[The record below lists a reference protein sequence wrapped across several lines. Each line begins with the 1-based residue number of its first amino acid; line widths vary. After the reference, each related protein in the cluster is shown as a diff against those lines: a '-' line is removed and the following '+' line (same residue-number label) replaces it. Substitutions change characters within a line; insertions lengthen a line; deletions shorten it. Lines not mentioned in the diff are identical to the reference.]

1 MTAAAGEPPLSARL
15 LMKTT
20 MGLPSALA
28 SSMRDA
34 LDEDSTRVAPGSYD
48 NGATVCPL
56 GAADELAEA
65 RDGHRF
71 AGWTPRSDYGILLVR
86 FARAFDLCAQ
96 QYGTERA
103 LRLLGVALS
112 RRLDKAGSAVVA

>member
-1 MTAAAGEPPLSARL
+1 MSDGERLSANL

-20 MGLPSALA
+20 MGLPASLA
-28 SSMRDA
+28 ASMRDA
-34 LDEDSTRVAPGSYD
+34 LDENNDRIAPGSYD
-48 NGATVCPL
+48 DGDTVCPL

-65 RDGHRF
+65 SDGDRF
-71 AGWTPRSDYGILLVR
+71 LGWSPRSDYGILLVR

-112 RRLDKAGSAVVA
+112 RRLDKAGTPLVA